1 MKDISKPQITAI
13 QTALRAQQLQE
24 QKQQLVLQYTG
35 QRTSSVAAMY
45 FSEAQELLKMLN
57 GHRPQPQQRDKLI
70 RSIIA
75 MAREMGVIIRKAVV
89 NDAGAIEQKS
99 DYSQFNKW
107 LLTKSTAKKASLNH
121 CSPDELLKL
130 VNQYK
135 AIYKDW
141 LRKHH

>member
-57 GHRPQPQQRDKLI
+57 GQRQPPQQRDKLI

-75 MAREMGVIIRKAVV
+75 MAREMGVIVRKAVV
-89 NDAGAIEQKS
+89 NDAGVMEEKS
-99 DYSQFNKW
+99 DYSQFNQW

-121 CSPDELLKL
+121 CSTDELLKL